1 MLYALTIAAA
11 VALTVGLEQW
21 DKDLHR
27 YEGHGF
33 EYMNGYSTTDFK
45 GYHVYDFPGKLAKL
59 GHKSPFIIKNEADM
73 PILDGAEACYPL
85 YSAAAKAVY
94 KNIAK
99 TEKKYNRI
107 YGDYGYNG
115 KIVTFS
121 NSSKGYERLIRG
133 DVDIFFGARPSR
145 KQKEKAAENGEQIIS
160 IPIAKEAFVFFV
172 EKNNPITDI
181 SSDDLRKIYSGEI
194 KNWSELCD
202 YDKKIIAFQRPENS
216 GSQVMMRFF
225 MGDAKLKAPLT
236 YEMGMGMGDVV
247 TKVAQ
252 YADDE
257 GALAYSFRY
266 FVEELGQEKNVKIL
280 SVDGVAPTLENIENG
295 TYPILADLVC
305 AKLESNKKANTDKMI
320 DFMLSEDGKTLIRK
334 TGYAPV
340 KSGRTEIREI
350 TVITEETTE
359 D

>member
-1 MLYALTIAAA
+1 
-11 VALTVGLEQW
+11 
-21 DKDLHR
+21 
-27 YEGHGF
+27 
-33 EYMNGYSTTDFK
+33 
-45 GYHVYDFPGKLAKL
+45 
-59 GHKSPFIIKNEADM
+59 
-73 PILDGAEACYPL
+73 
-85 YSAAAKAVY
+85 
-94 KNIAK
+94 
-99 TEKKYNRI
+99 
-107 YGDYGYNG
+107 
-115 KIVTFS
+115 
-121 NSSKGYERLIRG
+121 
-133 DVDIFFGARPSR
+133 
-145 KQKEKAAENGEQIIS
+145 
-160 IPIAKEAFVFFV
+160 
-172 EKNNPITDI
+172 
-181 SSDDLRKIYSGEI
+181 
-194 KNWSELCD
+194 
-202 YDKKIIAFQRPENS
+202 
-216 GSQVMMRFF
+216 MRFF